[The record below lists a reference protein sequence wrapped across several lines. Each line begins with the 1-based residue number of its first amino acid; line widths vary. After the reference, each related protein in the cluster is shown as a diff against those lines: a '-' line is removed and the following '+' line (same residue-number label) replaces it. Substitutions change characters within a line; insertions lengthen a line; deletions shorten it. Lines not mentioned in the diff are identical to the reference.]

1 MADIKNYGE
10 LRFPNERRDHN
21 PINGQFLKGH
31 TPFNKGKKWS
41 EYMKK
46 RSMKRCAKGW
56 KNLRKYQPKT
66 RPDICGRCRKAVIA
80 VMDDGRWVWLPYIG
94 AAGEW
99 IGGSRENVRRCCALN
114 MKTESDKRRKV
125 NTDHKYRGVRF
136 YYESDPKWTTKI
148 KVNR

>member
-1 MADIKNYGE
+1 MRDYGE
-10 LRFPNERRDHN
+10 LKIPTERLGVN
-21 PINGQFLKGH
+21 PTTGQFLKGH
-31 TPFNKGKKWS
+31 VPFNKGKKWS

-46 RSMKRCAKGW
+46 RSMKRAMKGW

-66 RPDICGRCRKAVIA
+66 RPDNCARCRKAVIA

-114 MKTESDKRRKV
+114 MKTESAKRRKV

-136 YYESDPKWTTKI
+136 YYESDIKWTTKI